1 MVYRKTTQFSDE
13 LIVSQVQQGNEE
25 AMRIL
30 VERHRPFVITCIC
43 QTVQD
48 RYLAEDIAQ
57 EVFVKAYRH
66 IHSFRG
72 DSKFTTWLYR
82 LTKNQMIDI
91 LRKKRKE
98 GLVERLEPHHIA
110 SFQLHDVADMPE
122 ERVMKKE
129 KCEEVHQALRALPE
143 KYRMVMELYHMRQR
157 TYAEIAQMLKMPVRT
172 VETRL
177 YRAKM
182 LFKRA
187 WQEHAGLG
195 AM

>member
-1 MVYRKTTQFSDE
+1 MVYRKLTQFSDE

-57 EVFVKAYRH
+57 DVFVKAYRH

-98 GLVERLEPHHIA
+98 GHVERLEPYHIA
-110 SFQLHDVADMPE
+110 SIQLHDVTDMPDE
-122 ERVMKKE
+122 LIIKKE
-129 KCEEVHQALRALPE
+129 RCEEVRSALRALPE

-157 TYAEIAQMLKMPVRT
+157 SYAEIAQVLKMPVRT

-187 WQEHAGLG
+187 WQERAGIG

>member
-91 LRKKRKE
+91 LRKKRRK
-98 GLVERLEPHHIA
+98 
-110 SFQLHDVADMPE
+110 
-122 ERVMKKE
+122 
-129 KCEEVHQALRALPE
+129 
-143 KYRMVMELYHMRQR
+143 
-157 TYAEIAQMLKMPVRT
+157 
-172 VETRL
+172 
-177 YRAKM
+177 
-182 LFKRA
+182 
-187 WQEHAGLG
+187 AG
-195 AM
+195 